1 MNKDLSLDGLPRKT
15 VVEVRDQ
22 LIKIKG
28 IRYCTIG
35 VYLMFSSQN
44 PAILPIGD
52 VAVQTTIKEL
62 FGIHN
67 KEEMILYTEKW
78 SPYRSYATFLLWQ
91 RYLQKRY
98 RKISYNFLKN
108 SNT

>member
-35 VYLMFSSQN
+35 VYLMFSSQD
-44 PAILPIGD
+44 PAILIGD

-67 KEEMILYTEKW
+67 KEEMILSAEKW
-78 SPYRSYATFLLWQ
+78 SPYPS
-91 RYLQKRY
+91 
-98 RKISYNFLKN
+98 
-108 SNT
+108 